1 MMGRLRLLPIFLLL
15 AISGPLRGTAEVEDG
30 KDVKVG
36 FIVTLAGADRIS
48 GTAFCKTGKTCRLV
62 EQESPK
68 LIIDLKAGRSY
79 SEIKIHCEN
88 DCSFNSDHE
97 TVIFENKQELDFYN
111 GKTGP
116 IVKSVWRRRE
126 PIGKIMLNFSDPSG
140 MTRW

>member
-1 MMGRLRLLPIFLLL
+1 MMRRLRLLPIFSLL
-15 AISGPLRGTAEVEDG
+15 AISGPLQGNAEVEDG

-36 FIVTLAGADRIS
+36 FIVTLASAERIS
-48 GTAFCKTGKTCRLV
+48 GTALCKTGKTCRLV
-62 EQESPK
+62 EQENPK

-79 SEIKIHCEN
+79 SEIEIQCEN
-88 DCSFNSDHE
+88 DCSFNSGHE
-97 TVIFENKQELDFYN
+97 TVIFENKKELDFYN
-111 GKTGP
+111 GKTGA